1 MAMVLSWTLYPLGIG
16 VHPGTIYIFV
26 YFFSL
31 ATKIKETERTDKKEV
46 EEDTV
51 DLKKEGEEEEGSDIL
66 LSCPEEV
73 RREGKEIRA
82 ELKVLRLYQEEVRD
96 SVKSLKVTLRND
108 VSEVRTFSWKI
119 RNILVVFCMTWFG

>member
-1 MAMVLSWTLYPLGIG
+1 M
-16 VHPGTIYIFV
+16 
-26 YFFSL
+26 
-31 ATKIKETERTDKKEV
+31 TERTDKKEV
-46 EEDTV
+46 EEDTD
-51 DLKKEGEEEEGSDIL
+51 DLKKEEEEGEEGGEIL